1 MDKVILEIYAGE
13 GGDDSK
19 LFAKDM
25 VKMYASYCSK
35 QGWSVECL

>member
-1 MDKVILEIYAGE
+1 MKALILEIRAGE

-25 VKMYASYCSK
+25 VKMYTLYC
-35 QGWSVECL
+35 GRNGMEMVCL